1 MKVSNISISISD
13 GELLEIL
20 QYYFKS
26 KNINIKS
33 IEMYKNIVIK
43 NIKYKIFNNITLS
56 LKFQKVLDNKI
67 YMEINKLS
75 LRGMTIPKYLIELI
89 IKFVPIKILKQERV
103 GNKIIFIIDV
113 NKYIENLNVK
123 FILNKILISDGHIN
137 LNLNNIFINKSKNTL
152 KLKHGGG
159 LFLKLTQTTLILSG
173 DDIMSF
179 IKDFVKMDS
188 FSIFGVD
195 VSQAIYLKGIIIN
208 SFEVGDV
215 SVNIKDL
222 RENLLYVQLKI
233 INSVFPGVNIEHIP
247 IKIFVKD
254 LIKSFNNL
262 NMDLDVNS
270 VKFID
275 DCIEVKINNF
285 KFDMKF
291 AFKFKQYIFK
301 INLVY
306 LKFCEISL

>member
-285 KFDMKF
+285 KFDMKSLPSNSNN
-291 AFKFKQYIFK
+291 IF
-301 INLVY
+301 
-306 LKFCEISL
+306 LK

>member
-1 MKVSNISISISD
+1 MKISDISISISD
-13 GELLEIL
+13 GELLKIL
-20 QYYFKS
+20 QYYLKS

-33 IEMYKNIVIK
+33 IEMHQDIVIK
-43 NIKYKIFNNITLS
+43 NIKYKIFKNITLN
-56 LKFQKVLDNKI
+56 LKFKKVFQNKI
-67 YMEINKLS
+67 YVEMNKVS
-75 LRGMTIPKYLIELI
+75 LKGMTIPKYLIEFI
-89 IKFVPIKILKQERV
+89 MKFIPIKILKQERIN
-103 GNKIIFIIDV
+103 NKIIFIIDV
-113 NKYIENLNVK
+113 NKYIENLNTK
-123 FILNKILISDGHIN
+123 FILNKIDVRN
-137 LNLNNIFINKSKNTL
+137 RCVNVNLNNILINKVGNTL
-152 KLKHGGG
+152 KSKHGGG
-159 LFLKLTQTTLILSG
+159 LFLKLTQTTLRLSG

-179 IKDFVKMDS
+179 IKDFVKMDN

-195 VSQAIYLKGIIIN
+195 VSQAIYLKGIIVN

-233 INSVFPGVNIEHIP
+233 INSVLPGVNIEHIP

-262 NMDLDVNS
+262 NMDFDVNS

-285 KFDMKF
+285 KFDMKSLPSNSNN
-291 AFKFKQYIFK
+291 IF
-301 INLVY
+301 
-306 LKFCEISL
+306 LK

>member
-20 QYYFKS
+20 QYYFKC

-285 KFDMKF
+285 KFDMKSLPSNSNN
-291 AFKFKQYIFK
+291 IF
-301 INLVY
+301 
-306 LKFCEISL
+306 LK